1 MHKMVAYTA
10 APGDVETGEKAAAKM
25 EGSSSRW
32 IWKLLVSVLA
42 VTLCVV
48 GVLLSLWLWNGQPD
62 LLAKLGRSEVLTQKG
77 TDHQITLRQ
86 IGTTAK
92 AAIHLEGSYDEAE
105 PKSLVWKNGQ
115 GQAFAQGGLELVDNR
130 IRIPRKGLYFVY
142 SQASFHINCANSDDD
157 DAEDP
162 GLTSLSH
169 RIWRDSDMVGGKSTL
184 MGAVRSACQHGTR
197 ENGSYNTIYLGA
209 VFQLYTGDFLST
221 ETSKLSEVETEDSK
235 TFFGV
240 FAL

>member
-10 APGDVETGEKAAAKM
+10 APGDVETGENTLVKM
-25 EGSSSRW
+25 ESNSSRW
-32 IWKLLVSVLA
+32 IWKLLVSILA

-48 GVLLSLWLWNGQPD
+48 GVLLSLWLWNGRPD
-62 LLAKLGRSEVLTQKG
+62 LMAKLGQTELLTQKG

-92 AAIHLEGSYDEAE
+92 AAIHLEGSYDKAE

-142 SQASFHINCANSDDD
+142 SQASFRINCSDDD
-157 DAEDP
+157 EDSEDP
-162 GLTSLSH
+162 GLMSFSH

-184 MGAVRSACQHGTR
+184 MGAVRSACQHGTQ
-197 ENGSYNTIYLGA
+197 ETGWYNAIYLGA
-209 VFQLYTGDFLST
+209 VFQLNTGDDLST